1 MSLETVDGEGVR
13 ISGLADTLIAMSDDD
28 ANGIYTVTVDL
39 FEGDHTYNFRND
51 WSYESGDSL
60 GACASGDY
68 GNDRS
73 VTVVDADVVLDTVCW
88 ELCVACPVDIYGCT
102 DPSAAN
108 YDPNATIDDGSCLSY
123 PAIIPEGVI
132 VINEIHYNP
141 SSDQG
146 NDDNYEFL
154 ELYNTSDAEVDLSF
168 TLFTEGINHVFEYGT
183 TISAGGYLVLA
194 KDSSSYSSS
203 IEWESGSLGNGGE
216 DILLANGVDSTTID
230 FVDYDDG
237 GDWPS
242 SPDGDGPTL
251 ELINPSLDNAQP
263 ESWAASAGYGSPGS
277 LNSSYMSNE
286 DEVLSAT
293 EFILHNNYPNP
304 FNPTTTISFILPNES
319 FVSIFIIDMLGRM
332 VKVLAN
338 GERMNGYQKVI
349 WDGTN
354 DKGLVV
360 AAGVY
365 LYKIQAGEFVQT
377 KKMVLL
383 K

>member
-1 MSLETVDGEGVR
+1 LCANSSTFADLFPNIENYIGDIGFGLSGGGELIRLFDSSGVLVDAVEY
-13 ISGLADTLIAMSDDD
+13 DDD
-28 ANGIYTVTVDL
+28 
-39 FEGDHTYNFRND
+39 
-51 WSYESGDSL
+51 
-60 GACASGDY
+60 
-68 GNDRS
+68 
-73 VTVVDADVVLDTVCW
+73 
-88 ELCVACPVDIYGCT
+88 
-102 DPSAAN
+102 
-108 YDPNATIDDGSCLSY
+108 Y
-123 PAIIPEGVI
+123 PWPE
-132 VINEIHYNP
+132 EP
-141 SSDQG
+141 D
-146 NDDNYEFL
+146 
-154 ELYNTSDAEVDLSF
+154 
-168 TLFTEGINHVFEYGT
+168 
-183 TISAGGYLVLA
+183 
-194 KDSSSYSSS
+194 
-203 IEWESGSLGNGGE
+203 GNGPS
-216 DILLANGVDSTTID
+216 LA
-230 FVDYDDG
+230 
-237 GDWPS
+237 
-242 SPDGDGPTL
+242 
-251 ELINPSLDNAQP
+251 LINPSLDNAQP

-277 LNSSYMSNE
+277 LNSFNLSNE